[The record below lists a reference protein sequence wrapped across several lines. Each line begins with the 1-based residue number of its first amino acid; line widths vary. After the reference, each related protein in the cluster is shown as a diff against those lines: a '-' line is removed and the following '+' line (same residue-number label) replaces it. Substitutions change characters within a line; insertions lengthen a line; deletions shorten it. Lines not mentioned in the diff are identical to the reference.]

1 MQQLKLD
8 GMDSMLT
15 TTEQAMILG
24 IIKDNEVNTETSR
37 PSNMMI
43 YYALGVMSVLAV
55 GVILYSIHRSRNP
68 KEE

>member
-8 GMDSMLT
+8 GMDSLLT
-15 TTEQAMILG
+15 TTEQAKILG
-24 IIKDNEVNTETSR
+24 ILKDNDVSKETSR

-43 YYALGVMSVLAV
+43 YYALGVISVLV
-55 GVILYSIHRSRNP
+55 IGVILYSIHRSRNP

>member
-8 GMDSMLT
+8 GMDSLLS
-15 TTEQAMILG
+15 TTEQAKILG

>member
-1 MQQLKLD
+1 MKQLKLD
-8 GMDSMLT
+8 GMDSLLS
-15 TTEQAMILG
+15 TTEQAKILG
-24 IIKDNEVNTETSR
+24 IIEDNEVNTETSR

-43 YYALGVMSVLAV
+43 YYALGIISALAV

>member
-8 GMDSMLT
+8 GMDSLLS
-15 TTEQAMILG
+15 TTEQAKILG
-24 IIKDNEVNTETSR
+24 IIKDSEVNTETSR

-43 YYALGVMSVLAV
+43 YYALGVISVLAV

>member
-8 GMDSMLT
+8 GMDSLLT
-15 TTEQAMILG
+15 TTEQAKILG

-43 YYALGVMSVLAV
+43 YYALGIISALAV
-55 GVILYSIHRSRNP
+55 GVILYSIHRSRNH